1 MSTQRQIDY
10 CEWTLRRLRNA
21 ETQLYQYQDNDIFR
35 DPEKYPLR
43 KSGTNIPRSFTQLQR
58 RVDST
63 RRAIHRAL
71 QTLEK
76 LKAAPDPAPPGEP
89 DPLALEPPSLLPSP
103 QTTSPQIG
111 FVPAPP
117 SPPHASRRPHPR
129 APVPTRYLSVLGTL
143 RWLEW
148 RAHRQFPTSM
158 SRTPLRARGPLDTK
172 RALNYR

>member
-129 APVPTRYLSVLGTL
+129 APVPPVSVSTGYAQMVRMASTSTVPHFHV
-143 RWLEW
+143 
-148 RAHRQFPTSM
+148 AHP
-158 SRTPLRARGPLDTK
+158 PEGAWAP
-172 RALNYR
+172 